1 MTSFSKRYS
10 RDSNAV
16 TTKQIH
22 LQENRPYITT
32 ALCLRRTVLKSQQH
46 SASGEQSLHHNSN
59 LLQENSPYITTA
71 ISFRRTV
78 LTSQQHSASGEQSL
92 HRNSN
97 LLQENSPYITTTLCC
112 RRTVLTSQQQSA
124 SGEQSLHH
132 NSNLLDTNQANIVSS
147 INIVNIK
154 SFLELRLLENILAK
168 LIDHSGK

>member
-78 LTSQQHSASGEQSL
+78 LTSQQHSA
-92 HRNSN
+92 
-97 LLQENSPYITTTLCC
+97 
-112 RRTVLTSQQQSA
+112 A
-124 SGEQSLHH
+124 GEQSLHH
-132 NSNLLDTNQANIVSS
+132 NSNLLDANQANIVSS
-147 INIVNIK
+147 INIVKFKI
-154 SFLELRLLENILAK
+154 FLELRLLENILAK
-168 LIDHSGK
+168 LIDQW